1 MYREPY
7 TVNRTKKLKTLVKN
21 ILSRFIPENNRYER
35 IWILAKYDFKSRY
48 YYNYLGVIWALI
60 KPFFEFLVYYV
71 VFTYFFPGAIENF
84 ALYLFLGLILWY
96 FFLEGTNKG
105 INILQQKRY
114 LLENIPFNRGDL
126 LISTTFSAFMAFMFN
141 MVVYLLLSLSL
152 GVIPFHS
159 SIVYFPFLMTIYF
172 LLVMG
177 FGMILATISIHFKD
191 IQHLWDM
198 FMLAGL
204 WLTPILYDKQMIID
218 NLPALIYINPV
229 SGLII
234 NVREVLLYGNDPD
247 FQLLGFNIIYTIVI
261 FAIGFFVFKSYSHK
275 AAEKL

>member
-1 MYREPY
+1 M
-7 TVNRTKKLKTLVKN
+7 KTLVKN

-71 VFTYFFPGAIENF
+71 VFTYFFPGTVENF

-152 GVIPFHS
+152 GIIPFHV
-159 SIVYFPFLMTIYF
+159 SIVYFPFLMFIYF

-204 WLTPILYDKQMIID
+204 WLTPILYDKQMIVD
-218 NLPALIYINPV
+218 NLPVLIYANPV
-229 SGLII
+229 SGIII

-247 FQLLGFNIIYTIVI
+247 FQLLGFNILYTIVV
-261 FAIGFFVFKSYSHK
+261 FAIGFFVFRTYSHK